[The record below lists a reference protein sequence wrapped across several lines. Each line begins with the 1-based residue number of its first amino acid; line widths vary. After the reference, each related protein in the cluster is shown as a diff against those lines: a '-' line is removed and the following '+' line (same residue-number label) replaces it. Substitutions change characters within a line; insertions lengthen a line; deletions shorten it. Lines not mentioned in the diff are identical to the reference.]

1 LAFKAQADASARGIK
16 KTGEI
21 CNPARSQGNEPAVKD
36 LTCLKKSQPAF
47 AIFSDG
53 RAIMLAQRGIDPMQS
68 SSVHREPATEMKSA
82 IVKRS
87 VELNGHKTSVSLED
101 EFWNGLRQIA
111 ETQKTPLP
119 NLLQSIDSGRG
130 VANLSSAI
138 RVFVLSHYRAQAAA
152 HGAGRVMPQ
161 DVPSHLTPT
170 SVRTSNP
177 SS

>member
-1 LAFKAQADASARGIK
+1 
-16 KTGEI
+16 
-21 CNPARSQGNEPAVKD
+21 
-36 LTCLKKSQPAF
+36 
-47 AIFSDG
+47 
-53 RAIMLAQRGIDPMQS
+53 MLAHFGIDLMES
-68 SSVHREPATEMKSA
+68 SSLQREPATDMKSA

-152 HGAGRVMPQ
+152 HGTGRAVPQ
-161 DVPSHLTPT
+161 DVPNNLTPI